1 MRRREFIAGLAGAA
15 SWPVAARAQ
24 QPTMPVIGVVNAVS
38 AMEWRP
44 YMDGFHRGL
53 GEEGFVEGRNVA
65 VEYRWAEG
73 QFDRMLALAAHLV
86 DRRVALLLIGGNT
99 TGVREVM
106 AAIKTTPIV
115 FTSATD
121 PVAAGLVASLSRPGG
136 NATGVTVISGE
147 LAPKR
152 LTLLYE
158 LIPRAKKIAMLV
170 NSRNPTIALSDT
182 ESSRAAG
189 AHLGLEVI
197 VIDGGSASALE
208 HAFISAIKQGAA
220 ALAIGSDAFFNSR
233 REEIATLA
241 FRHALPTISANR
253 QAVAAGQLMSYGS
266 DTVDSYRQA
275 GIYVGRILKGEKPA
289 DLPVLQPTKFELAIN
304 LKTAKALGLEVPPSL
319 LARADEV
326 IE

>member
-1 MRRREFIAGLAGAA
+1 MRRREFITLLGGAA
-15 SWPVAARAQ
+15 AWPFAARAQ
-24 QPTMPVIGVVNAVS
+24 QPAMPVIGVVNAVS
-38 AMEWRP
+38 ATEWRP
-44 YMDGFHRGL
+44 YMAGFHRGL
-53 GEEGFVEGRNVA
+53 GEVGFVEDRNVA

-73 QFDRMLALAAHLV
+73 QFDRMLALAANLV
-86 DRRVALLLIGGNT
+86 DRRVAVLLIGGNT

-106 AAIKTTPIV
+106 AAIRTTPIV

-152 LTLLYE
+152 LALLHE
-158 LIPRAKKIAMLV
+158 LIPTAKKIAMLV
-170 NSRNPTIALSDT
+170 NSRNPAIALSDT

-189 AHLGLEVI
+189 AHLSLEVI
-197 VIDGGSASALE
+197 IIDGGSASALE
-208 HAFISAIKQGAA
+208 HAFISAINQGAA
-220 ALAIGSDAFFNSR
+220 AFAIGSDAFFNSR
-233 REEIATLA
+233 REQIATLA
-241 FRHALPTISANR
+241 LRHALPTISPNR
-253 QAVAAGQLMSYGS
+253 LAVAAGQLMSYGT

-289 DLPVLQPTKFELAIN
+289 DLPVVQPTKFELVIN
-304 LKTAKALGLEVPPSL
+304 LKTAKALGLEIPPTL